1 MKSNPI
7 HDLMFLLQLS
17 RTTPGHIRVSPC
29 DESCIARESDAF
41 CATATRIPTTNDTAI
56 TTASTRR
63 SPSGTTDARPLP
75 VTRAV
80 IHDSANWTH
89 PITVPAAANR
99 QPRVTKATNAIA
111 HTKLS
116 RTWLTK
122 PTTTSDV
129 VPLEIVV

>member
-17 RTTPGHIRVSPC
+17 GTTPGHIRVSPC
-29 DESCIARESDAF
+29 DESCIAREFNVF
-41 CATATRIPTTNDTAI
+41 CATATRIPTTNDAAI
-56 TTASTRR
+56 TTASTIR
-63 SPSGTTDARPLP
+63 SPSGTTDARPVP

-80 IHDSANWTH
+80 IHDSANWAH
-89 PITVPAAANR
+89 PIAMPAVANR
-99 QPRVTKATNAIA
+99 QPRVTKATKAMA

-116 RTWLTK
+116 RTWLMK
-122 PTTTSDV
+122 PTMTSDV